1 MKSEMDEIEIYLH
14 VTIISYYIVMV
25 WQKVVLIT
33 SNSTDIEDIPTEKK
47 YTKKRSNNKL
57 LGDFLTKIQ

>member
-1 MKSEMDEIEIYLH
+1 VGMMKSEMDEIEIYLH

-47 YTKKRSNNKL
+47 NTQKNDRTTSCWVT
-57 LGDFLTKIQ
+57 F